1 MFEDLYGLVAGDTR
15 KVVEKL
21 RKGVSSL
28 EIVEQGLDG
37 HPGTTKYR
45 RAPENLGVC
54 QDLAA
59 RDGHARQDSAVAKTG
74 EASDSEGTAPLAGCG
89 LTDQALSCGQQR
101 LRGRPSTQCGCQDAT
116 NPQLE
121 RAVERQLQ
129 RLVRPRAT
137 HYSGIPENSRDA
149 RKTVAISTEFS
160 RSR

>member
-59 RDGHARQDSAVAKTG
+59 RDGHARQDSAVAEMG
-74 EASDSEGTAPLAGCG
+74 EAPDSGSTAPLAGCG
-89 LTDQALSCGQQR
+89 LTDQRLSCAK
-101 LRGRPSTQCGCQDAT
+101 GR
-116 NPQLE
+116 
-121 RAVERQLQ
+121 
-129 RLVRPRAT
+129 
-137 HYSGIPENSRDA
+137 
-149 RKTVAISTEFS
+149 
-160 RSR
+160 